1 MQFVFKG
8 VPGESHESI
17 NMYGTV
23 FPLGE
28 PTNIE
33 GDKFVAKLANHPHF
47 CAVHEPVATEE
58 TQTHESTGEPPTLD
72 ELKAEAIALGI
83 AVKGTWGVKKL
94 GEEIAKLKAA

>member
-28 PTNIE
+28 PVE
-33 GDKFVAKLANHPHF
+33 MADAKFAAKLANHPHF
-47 CAVHEPVATEE
+47 YAVAEPAVTDE
-58 TQTHESTGEPPTLD
+58 TQTQEPAHEEAQEPVKRGPGRPR
-72 ELKAEAIALGI
+72 KA
-83 AVKGTWGVKKL
+83 
-94 GEEIAKLKAA
+94 